1 MNENEPMSVRGMRL
15 TDKQKETLR
24 KKLTEHILNTCP
36 FDFTKDCPL
45 SKKYDKCD
53 ECIEYAKTLEVVAR
67 GEYVRKE
74 SVLECLENMS
84 NETVKVSRWNEAHRK
99 DKYNQV
105 ALMDAKERIDALNN
119 RHICIF
125 CGGNNINTTHFHGST
140 HTVCADC
147 KRENFF

>member
-99 DKYNQV
+99 DKYN
-105 ALMDAKERIDALNN
+105 
-119 RHICIF
+119 
-125 CGGNNINTTHFHGST
+125 
-140 HTVCADC
+140 
-147 KRENFF
+147 